1 MRLRIWIVTGIV
13 SLILLCVAGFEFR
26 YAWFQS
32 QWISDYANR
41 LHYQLGE
48 GASEAIRFPEAGP
61 FNQRLG
67 YSLIPELQPRL
78 QQRGYG
84 ISQQARFSS
93 ELADFADHGLFLP
106 YREKTQA
113 GLQIADHHGQ
123 PIYKFTYPRFGFADF
138 DDIPPL
144 LVEALLFIENRH
156 LLDPTLEHANPAVD
170 WPRLV
175 NASLAMVVGTLGG
188 EGYSHGAS
196 TLATQIEKYR
206 HSPEGRT
213 QSPLDKLRQMA
224 SASVRAYSGGPQTM
238 AARRQLV
245 LDYLNSVPLTAAP
258 GHGEVHGFGDALWV
272 WFATDIDGF
281 SASLNGERGVQAQAI
296 ALRQGLSLII
306 AQRRPSWYLLNG
318 RAELHELVDSHL
330 RLLASEQRIDPQLAD
345 GALASPLVFRDWQT
359 QPLDETIE
367 MDKAIRVTRS
377 QLASMLGQ
385 SIYDLDWLDLSATSS
400 LDVELQ
406 RAVSS
411 FLHSLAD
418 EEVASHNGLLGET
431 LLSGKQAPEVRYSFT
446 LMERTAT
453 GNQVRVQTD
462 TTGQPFDLNQG
473 SKLELGST
481 AKLRVLTSYLEIIA
495 ELHAALAE
503 SDADALRATAAQAQD
518 PLSQWAAD
526 YLHSHPGSDL
536 PTMLQAA
543 LQRRYSASPWERFPT
558 GGGLQRF
565 ANYRKEDN
573 RRRPT
578 VQESLQESIN
588 LPFVRLLRDVVRYSL
603 HHSVEDA
610 NSLLTNDRDPR
621 RQAWLQTFA
630 DREGR
635 VYLQRFWR
643 RYAGMD
649 EQQRF
654 ERLLQQVQPIAAR
667 LSVVYRMLY
676 PEADFD
682 SFSTYLQE
690 RVRVPQKPDRIER
703 LYQTY
708 RPGKYDL
715 TDQGYIAQ
723 VHPLELWLL
732 EYLRRHPQ
740 ATLNEV
746 LSASAV
752 ERQQVYGWLFRT
764 RHAGARNVRIRSML
778 EREAFDDLHQR
789 WQRVGYPFPHLV
801 PSLGTAL
808 GSSGDRPSALAEL
821 MGIIL
826 NDGKRMPV
834 RRINSLHFAAATPW
848 ETRFEPLSV
857 EARQVLQPE
866 VAAALRNALSAVVLD
881 GTGRRLQGVF
891 MTAAGEP
898 LVVGGKT
905 GTGDNRSHTMAA
917 DGRILSSEVLNR
929 TATFVFFLGP
939 NHFGTLTAFVPGA
952 DAGAFHFTSALP
964 AQVLKSMAP
973 VLAPHLGAPLPAST
987 PALARRQ
994 P

>member
-1 MRLRIWIVTGIV
+1 
-13 SLILLCVAGFEFR
+13 
-26 YAWFQS
+26 
-32 QWISDYANR
+32 
-41 LHYQLGE
+41 
-48 GASEAIRFPEAGP
+48 
-61 FNQRLG
+61 
-67 YSLIPELQPRL
+67 
-78 QQRGYG
+78 
-84 ISQQARFSS
+84 
-93 ELADFADHGLFLP
+93 
-106 YREKTQA
+106 
-113 GLQIADHHGQ
+113 
-123 PIYKFTYPRFGFADF
+123 
-138 DDIPPL
+138 
-144 LVEALLFIENRH
+144 
-156 LLDPTLEHANPAVD
+156 
-170 WPRLV
+170 
-175 NASLAMVVGTLGG
+175 
-188 EGYSHGAS
+188 
-196 TLATQIEKYR
+196 
-206 HSPEGRT
+206 
-213 QSPLDKLRQMA
+213 
-224 SASVRAYSGGPQTM
+224 
-238 AARRQLV
+238 
-245 LDYLNSVPLTAAP
+245 
-258 GHGEVHGFGDALWV
+258 
-272 WFATDIDGF
+272 
-281 SASLNGERGVQAQAI
+281 
-296 ALRQGLSLII
+296 
-306 AQRRPSWYLLNG
+306 
-318 RAELHELVDSHL
+318 SHL
-330 RLLASEQRIDPQLAD
+330 RLLASEQRIDLPLAEA
-345 GALASPLVFRDWQT
+345 ALASPLVFRDWQT
-359 QPLDETIE
+359 QPLDETID

-377 QLASMLGQ
+377 QLASLLGQ
-385 SIYDLDWLDLSATSS
+385 SIYDLDRLDLSASSS

-406 RAVSS
+406 RSVSA

-418 EEVASHNGLLGET
+418 EGIARQNGLLGET
-431 LLSGKQAPEVRYSFT
+431 LLSGKQAPEVHYSFT

-495 ELHAALAE
+495 ELHAALADT
-503 SDADALRATAAQAQD
+503 DAVALRAAEAQAQD
-518 PLSQWAAD
+518 PLSQWAAG
-526 YLHSHPGSDL
+526 YLRTHPDSDL
-536 PTMLQAA
+536 PAMLEAA

-565 ANYRKEDN
+565 SNYRKEDD

-578 VQESLQESIN
+578 VQEALQESIN

-610 NSLLTNDRDPR
+610 SSLLTNDRDPR

-654 ERLLQQVQPIAAR
+654 ERLLQHVQPIAAR

-682 SFSTYLQE
+682 NFSAFLQE
-690 RVRVPQKPDRIER
+690 WVRVPQKPDRIER
-703 LYQTY
+703 LYHTY

-752 ERQQVYGWLFRT
+752 QRQEVYGWLFRT

-808 GSSGDRPSALAEL
+808 GSSGDWPSALAEL

-826 NDGKRMPV
+826 NDGKRQPV
-834 RRINSLHFAAATPW
+834 RRINNLHFAAATPW

-891 MTAAGEP
+891 ITAAGEP
-898 LVVGGKT
+898 LAVGGKT

-973 VLAPHLGAPLPAST
+973 VLAPHLDT
-987 PALARRQ
+987 PAPALVQ
-994 P
+994 HQQ